1 MENAIEVKTF
11 SVSYGSQKVL
21 NNVSFSFK
29 KNKITAI
36 LRNSGCGKTTFLHA
50 LNNLLCEEE
59 NVKIS
64 GDILLEG
71 KSIYMLKSDDLR
83 KKIGLV
89 FQTPIVFPMSIYKNM
104 TYAINYHEHIS
115 KKELDKIVE
124 EKLRVVGLYD
134 EVKDN
139 LKKSAN
145 KLSGG
150 QKQRLCIARALTINP
165 EVLLL
170 DEPCSALDIENTM
183 IIEKL
188 LKELKESMTVIIVTH
203 NIEQAKRIGDE
214 IITMDNGK
222 IFSSIL

>member
-21 NNVSFSFK
+21 DNVSFSFK

-36 LRNSGCGKTTFLHA
+36 LGNSGCGKTTFLHA

-115 KKELDKIVE
+115 KKELDKIVG
-124 EKLRVVGLYD
+124 EKLMVVGLYD
-134 EVKDN
+134 EVKDS
-139 LKKSAN
+139 LKKSAT

>member
-11 SVSYGSQKVL
+11 SVSYGSPKVL
-21 NNVSFSFK
+21 DNVSFSFK

-36 LRNSGCGKTTFLHA
+36 LGNSGCGKTTFLHA

-124 EKLRVVGLYD
+124 EKLMVVGLYD
-134 EVKDN
+134 EVKDS
-139 LKKSAN
+139 LKKSAT

>member
-21 NNVSFSFK
+21 DNVSFSFK

-36 LRNSGCGKTTFLHA
+36 LGNSGCGKTTFLHA

-124 EKLRVVGLYD
+124 EKLMVVGLYD
-134 EVKDN
+134 EVKDS
-139 LKKSAN
+139 LKKSAT

-203 NIEQAKRIGDE
+203 NIEQAK
-214 IITMDNGK
+214 K
-222 IFSSIL
+222 

>member
-21 NNVSFSFK
+21 DNVSFSFK

-36 LRNSGCGKTTFLHA
+36 LGNSGCGKTTFLHA

-71 KSIYMLKSDDLR
+71 ESIYMLKSDDLR

-134 EVKDN
+134 EVKDS
-139 LKKSAN
+139 LKKSAT

-150 QKQRLCIARALTINP
+150 QNQRLCIARALTINP

-183 IIEKL
+183 IIERL
-188 LKELKESMTVIIVTH
+188 LKGLKESMTVIIVTH

>member
-21 NNVSFSFK
+21 DNVSFSFK

-36 LRNSGCGKTTFLHA
+36 LGNSGCGRTTFLHA
-50 LNNLLCEEE
+50 INNLLCEEE

-124 EKLRVVGLYD
+124 EKLMVVGLYD
-134 EVKDN
+134 EVKDS
-139 LKKSAN
+139 LKKSAT

-188 LKELKESMTVIIVTH
+188 LKGLKESMTVIIVTH

-222 IFSSIL
+222 IFSAIL

>member
-36 LRNSGCGKTTFLHA
+36 LGNSGCGKTTFLHA

-134 EVKDN
+134 EVKDS
-139 LKKSAN
+139 LKKSAT

>member
-1 MENAIEVKTF
+1 M
-11 SVSYGSQKVL
+11 
-21 NNVSFSFK
+21 
-29 KNKITAI
+29 
-36 LRNSGCGKTTFLHA
+36 HA

-104 TYAINYHEHIS
+104 TYAINYHEHIFKS
-115 KKELDKIVE
+115 KLDKIVE

-150 QKQRLCIARALTINP
+150 QKQRLCIARALLKKP
-165 EVLLL
+165 KVL
-170 DEPCSALDIENTM
+170 
-183 IIEKL
+183 
-188 LKELKESMTVIIVTH
+188 VTH

-222 IFSSIL
+222 ILSPIC

>member
-21 NNVSFSFK
+21 DNVSFSFK

-36 LRNSGCGKTTFLHA
+36 LGNSGCGKTTFLHA

-71 KSIYMLKSDDLR
+71 ESIYMLKSDDFR

-134 EVKDN
+134 EVKDS
-139 LKKSAN
+139 LKKSAT

-150 QKQRLCIARALTINP
+150 QNQRLCIARALTINP

-183 IIEKL
+183 IIERL
-188 LKELKESMTVIIVTH
+188 LKGLKESMTVIIVTH

>member
-21 NNVSFSFK
+21 DNVSFSFK

-36 LRNSGCGKTTFLHA
+36 LGNSGCGKTTFLHA

-124 EKLRVVGLYD
+124 EKLMVVGLYD
-134 EVKDN
+134 EVKDS
-139 LKKSAN
+139 LKKSAT

-188 LKELKESMTVIIVTH
+188 FKELKESMTVIIVTH
-203 NIEQAKRIGDE
+203 NIEQAKKIGDE

>member
-21 NNVSFSFK
+21 DNVSFSFK

-36 LRNSGCGKTTFLHA
+36 LGNSGCGKTTFSHA

-124 EKLRVVGLYD
+124 EKLMVVGLYD
-134 EVKDN
+134 EVKDS
-139 LKKSAN
+139 LKKSAT

>member
-21 NNVSFSFK
+21 DNVSFSFK

-36 LRNSGCGKTTFLHA
+36 LGNSGCGKTTFLHA

-124 EKLRVVGLYD
+124 EKLMVVGLYD
-134 EVKDN
+134 EVKDS
-139 LKKSAN
+139 LKKSAT

-222 IFSSIL
+222 IFSAIL

>member
-21 NNVSFSFK
+21 DNVSFSFK

-36 LRNSGCGKTTFLHA
+36 LGNSGCGKTTFLHA

-124 EKLRVVGLYD
+124 EKLMVVGLYD
-134 EVKDN
+134 EVKDS
-139 LKKSAN
+139 LKKSAT

>member
-1 MENAIEVKTF
+1 
-11 SVSYGSQKVL
+11 
-21 NNVSFSFK
+21 
-29 KNKITAI
+29 
-36 LRNSGCGKTTFLHA
+36 
-50 LNNLLCEEE
+50 
-59 NVKIS
+59 
-64 GDILLEG
+64 
-71 KSIYMLKSDDLR
+71 
-83 KKIGLV
+83 
-89 FQTPIVFPMSIYKNM
+89 M

-124 EKLRVVGLYD
+124 EKLMVVGLYD
-134 EVKDN
+134 EVKDS
-139 LKKSAN
+139 LKKSAT

>member
-21 NNVSFSFK
+21 DNVSFSFK

-36 LRNSGCGKTTFLHA
+36 LGNSGCGKTTFLHA
-50 LNNLLCEEE
+50 INNLLCEEE

-124 EKLRVVGLYD
+124 EKLMVVGLYD
-134 EVKDN
+134 EVKDS
-139 LKKSAN
+139 LKKSAT

-183 IIEKL
+183 TIEKL
-188 LKELKESMTVIIVTH
+188 LKGLKESMTVIIVTH

>member
-21 NNVSFSFK
+21 DNVSFSFK

-36 LRNSGCGKTTFLHA
+36 LGNSGCGKTTFLHA

-124 EKLRVVGLYD
+124 EKLMVVGLYD
-134 EVKDN
+134 EVKDS
-139 LKKSAN
+139 LKKSAT

-203 NIEQAKRIGDE
+203 NIEQAKKIGDE

>member
-36 LRNSGCGKTTFLHA
+36 LGNSGCGKTTFLHA

-134 EVKDN
+134 EVKDS
-139 LKKSAN
+139 LKKSAT

-222 IFSSIL
+222 ILSPIC

>member
-21 NNVSFSFK
+21 DNVSFSFK

-36 LRNSGCGKTTFLHA
+36 LGNSGCGKTTFLHA
-50 LNNLLCEEE
+50 INNLLCEEE

-89 FQTPIVFPMSIYKNM
+89 FQTPIVFLMSIYKNM

-124 EKLRVVGLYD
+124 EKLMVVGLYD
-134 EVKDN
+134 EVKDS
-139 LKKSAN
+139 LKKSAT

-183 IIEKL
+183 TIEKL
-188 LKELKESMTVIIVTH
+188 LKGLKESMTVIIVTH

>member
-21 NNVSFSFK
+21 DNVSFSFK

-36 LRNSGCGKTTFLHA
+36 LGNSGCGKTTFLHA
-50 LNNLLCEEE
+50 INNLLCEEE

-124 EKLRVVGLYD
+124 EKLMVVGLYD
-134 EVKDN
+134 EVKDS
-139 LKKSAN
+139 LKKSAT

-188 LKELKESMTVIIVTH
+188 LKGLKESMTVIIVTH

-222 IFSSIL
+222 IFSAIL

>member
-21 NNVSFSFK
+21 DNVSFSFK

-36 LRNSGCGKTTFLHA
+36 LGNSGCGKTTFLHA

-124 EKLRVVGLYD
+124 EKLMVVGLYD
-134 EVKDN
+134 EVKDS
-139 LKKSAN
+139 LKKSAT

-214 IITMDNGK
+214 IITMDNSK